1 MKLQNG
7 SWDLEQ
13 LIAHANNPRLG
24 RYFEEQEEDSARIR
38 KWLALADH
46 MLNAD
51 LQ

>member
-24 RYFEEQEEDSARIR
+24 HYEEQEEGSARIR

-46 MLNAD
+46 MLNTD